1 MSSSWIGQAERVAW
15 QRRATAELAAILDA
29 HAGLPV
35 ITWTVGPAGSVLVGR
50 ISGLAPAAQV
60 REVFTAWRRGL
71 ALGEER
77 EDHMSGAITWLHA
90 TARRHDVTVRLTATA
105 FDDEDGDL

>member
-1 MSSSWIGQAERVAW
+1 MSSAWTGQAERAAW
-15 QRRATAELAAILDA
+15 QRRAAAELATILEA
-29 HAGLPV
+29 HDGLPL

-50 ISGLAPAAQV
+50 ISGLAPATRV
-60 REVFTAWRRGL
+60 REVFTAWRKEL

-77 EDHMSGAITWLHA
+77 EDQMSGGTAWLHA
-90 TARRHDVTVRLTATA
+90 AGRRHDVTVRLAATV